1 MDFLLKNF
9 DSSGFGEL
17 MCHELFKGS
26 DTPDAGDLF
35 RAAALSESLGHPYDT
50 ATARYRLGEF
60 LLTRRA
66 PEARACLGK
75 AEAGFKSIGK
85 HPMGGPGGGARRAGV
100 RVTPG
105 GCGRTASVRPDRR
118 DESAFSS

>member
-75 AEAGFKSIGK
+75 AEAGFKSIGNI
-85 HPMGGPGGGARRAGV
+85 PWAARAAGLAGPG
-100 RVTPG
+100 
-105 GCGRTASVRPDRR
+105 
-118 DESAFSS
+118 